1 MKKVKMLMSVSAFA
15 MMFAACS
22 NEFDVQNQP
31 SSNLANRPSAGKVII
46 TPQVVGD
53 ADTRAEWVSGGWEWT
68 ANDRFGAM
76 LMDDWDQTNEGNTTI
91 ADYTFTD
98 YIHTNYPF
106 STTDG
111 KTWSTPEDA
120 ALCEGNYFFVYPYDK
135 TYKMRGHVG
144 FGVNNHQTQEVGDPT
159 SVVRDNQKYL
169 GYAFIEATQNDVN
182 NVDVQFHPLFA
193 NPKFKLQNVSGM
205 PLRLIKL
212 VIRTHQYGK
221 ADEPMLMADSV
232 VLAPLSKDFAEAAA
246 EYPSMSLGASG
257 EQTEYLFSHATLVQ
271 NGFYAQEP
279 VQGSN
284 IETTE
289 EDGVYEYTV
298 DFDKDYIVPAGEFF
312 RVSAI
317 MPAGE
322 YGSFDVFAF
331 IEEQNSE
338 KTTGVVKFADTDKSH
353 WSGLDTQQG
362 AQITLLAPGK
372 LQVFSASFDAEAIKN
387 LGMKDFTVA
396 NSEDLAW
403 IIDLKAKHGGN
414 DLVTIK
420 TLGDEVE
427 MTKEVYDLISACNRK
442 NIKWQIDGVIVIPA
456 DAAADAIDQLTTG
469 TTANTVIINNGKQV
483 LSKDLYNCDVIN
495 NGTIEEAEG
504 EKIYIDGSVGV
515 QAGKV
520 TVTAVENT
528 LVVLEGAE
536 ADVDYVGGLVRNFG
550 KLTAKNIEG
559 DLYNA
564 GDAVVEKVEGNVAN
578 KGELAIENIEGDLDN
593 QNHVIAMGGTLNNVT
608 NSGVIDIN
616 GETVIPTLTNSKGG
630 VINVNAKSQISGNN
644 FGAINVNKA
653 LTPVDKKNLYNKA
666 DLANNIIGVINVK
679 DADLSQLDGN
689 RTGYIINDGEI
700 YVIGASHVTVAKGYG
715 IIDVTEA
722 DVEGSYQAKISD
734 SYDAEE
740 NPQSFRYRGEAT
752 NALLKNLISSQNYG
766 KDSSKAPVILVFD
779 ENKVY
784 TQTAVNDTKVEKIL
798 VKAGATL
805 SLEGTW
811 YYWSDATSTDKLAQ
825 TYNALEVEKGALLQV
840 LNGKTLKYK
849 TSTGAIAYIDGT
861 MRVENSAKV
870 LGTVTVKG
878 TGKVENASGDFD
890 WTRGSSDLDWW
901 K

>member
-1 MKKVKMLMSVSAFA
+1 MSVSAFA

-53 ADTRAEWVSGGWEWT
+53 AETRADWVSGGWEWE

-76 LMDDWDQTNEGNTTI
+76 LMDDWNQTNEGNTTI

-246 EYPSMSLGASG
+246 EYPSMSLGAKG

-271 NGFYAQEP
+271 NGFYAQYP
-279 VQGSN
+279 VEGSN

-312 RVSAI
+312 RVSAV

-372 LQVFSASFDAEAIKN
+372 TQVFSASFDAEAIKN

-420 TLGDEVE
+420 TLGNEVE
-427 MTKEVYDLISACNRK
+427 MTKEVYDLISASNRK

-469 TTANTVIINNGKQV
+469 TTAATVIINNGKQV
-483 LSKDLYNCDVIN
+483 LSKNLYNTSVIN

-504 EKIYIDGSVGV
+504 EKIYIDGNVVV

-536 ADVDYVGGLVRNFG
+536 ADIDYVGESVENAG
-550 KLTAKNIEG
+550 KLTAKGIEGKLNNGGVAIVKEVKGDVTNGGDLTINNIEG
-559 DLYNA
+559 T
-564 GDAVVEKVEGNVAN
+564 
-578 KGELAIENIEGDLDN
+578 LDN
-593 QNHVIAMGGTLNNVT
+593 ISHLTAMAGKLNKVFNNGTIDIEEETVVVPALTNNA
-608 NSGVIDIN
+608 SGV
-616 GETVIPTLTNSKGG
+616 V
-630 VINVNAKSQISGNN
+630 NVNAKSQISGDNY
-644 FGAINVNKA
+644 GKINVNKT
-653 LTPVDKKNLYNKA
+653 LTPTNEGKLINKA
-666 DLANNIIGVINVK
+666 NDDLSLIGVINVK
-679 DADLSQLDGN
+679 DADLSQLNGN
-689 RTGYIINDGEI
+689 STSNIVNNGEI
-700 YVIGASHVTVAKGYG
+700 YVIGASHVTVAKGSG

-722 DVEGSYQAKISD
+722 DVKGSYQAKVKEE
-734 SYDAEE
+734 YNKQE
-740 NPQSFRYRGEAT
+740 NPQSFRYRGAVT
-752 NALLKNLISSQNYG
+752 TGVLKNLISSQNYG
-766 KDSSKAPVILVFD
+766 KAPVILVF
-779 ENKVY
+779 EGNESY
-784 TQTAVNDTKVEKIL
+784 TQLELAAAANVEKIL
-798 VKAGATL
+798 VKSGATL
-805 SLEGTW
+805 SLEGNWWWTDKT
-811 YYWSDATSTDKLAQ
+811 SDDKLAQ
-825 TYNALEVEKGALLQV
+825 TYNALEVEEGAVLQV
-840 LNGKTLKYK
+840 LNGKELRYGGLL
-849 TSTGAIAYIDGT
+849 SSNVDVYINGKMIVQNT
-861 MRVENSAKV
+861 AKV
-870 LGTVTVKG
+870 KGRVTVKG
-878 TGKVENASGDFD
+878 TGTVENASADVNFA
-890 WTRGSSDLDWW
+890 WTRGSDDLNWW

>member
-1 MKKVKMLMSVSAFA
+1 MKKAKMLMSASALA
-15 MMFAACS
+15 MVFAACS

-53 ADTRAEWVSGGWEWT
+53 ADTRAEWVSGGWKWT

-76 LMDDWDQTNEGNTTI
+76 LMDDWNQTNEGNTTI

-289 EDGVYEYTV
+289 EDGVFEYTV

-700 YVIGASHVTVAKGYG
+700 YVIGTSHVTVAKGYG

-722 DVEGSYQAKISD
+722 NVEGSYQAKISD
-734 SYDAEE
+734 KYDAEE

-752 NALLKNLISSQNYG
+752 NALLENLISSQNYG

-849 TSTGAIAYIDGT
+849 TSTGAVAYIYGT

>member
-1 MKKVKMLMSVSAFA
+1 MKKAKMLMSASALA
-15 MMFAACS
+15 MVFAACS

-232 VLAPLSKDFAEAAA
+232 VLAPLSKNFAEAAA
-246 EYPSMSLGASG
+246 EYPSMSLGAKG

-271 NGFYAQEP
+271 NGFYAQYP
-279 VQGSN
+279 VEGSN

-338 KTTGVVKFADTDKSH
+338 KTTGVVKFADTDKSR

-372 LQVFSASFDAEAIKN
+372 TQVFSASFDAEAIKN
-387 LGMKDFTVA
+387 LGMKDFTVV

-414 DLVTIK
+414 DLITVK

-427 MTKEVYDLISACNRK
+427 MTKEVYDLISASNRK

-469 TTANTVIINNGKQV
+469 
-483 LSKDLYNCDVIN
+483 
-495 NGTIEEAEG
+495 
-504 EKIYIDGSVGV
+504 
-515 QAGKV
+515 
-520 TVTAVENT
+520 
-528 LVVLEGAE
+528 
-536 ADVDYVGGLVRNFG
+536 
-550 KLTAKNIEG
+550 
-559 DLYNA
+559 
-564 GDAVVEKVEGNVAN
+564 
-578 KGELAIENIEGDLDN
+578 
-593 QNHVIAMGGTLNNVT
+593 
-608 NSGVIDIN
+608 
-616 GETVIPTLTNSKGG
+616 
-630 VINVNAKSQISGNN
+630 
-644 FGAINVNKA
+644 
-653 LTPVDKKNLYNKA
+653 
-666 DLANNIIGVINVK
+666 
-679 DADLSQLDGN
+679 QL
-689 RTGYIINDGEI
+689 
-700 YVIGASHVTVAKGYG
+700 
-715 IIDVTEA
+715 
-722 DVEGSYQAKISD
+722 
-734 SYDAEE
+734 
-740 NPQSFRYRGEAT
+740 
-752 NALLKNLISSQNYG
+752 LI
-766 KDSSKAPVILVFD
+766 L
-779 ENKVY
+779 
-784 TQTAVNDTKVEKIL
+784 
-798 VKAGATL
+798 
-805 SLEGTW
+805 
-811 YYWSDATSTDKLAQ
+811 
-825 TYNALEVEKGALLQV
+825 
-840 LNGKTLKYK
+840 
-849 TSTGAIAYIDGT
+849 
-861 MRVENSAKV
+861 
-870 LGTVTVKG
+870 
-878 TGKVENASGDFD
+878 
-890 WTRGSSDLDWW
+890 
-901 K
+901 

>member
-1 MKKVKMLMSVSAFA
+1 MKKAKMLMSASALA
-15 MMFAACS
+15 MVFAACS

-31 SSNLANRPSAGKVII
+31 NSNLANRPSAGKVII

-76 LMDDWDQTNEGNTTI
+76 LMDDWNQTNEGNTTI

-246 EYPSMSLGASG
+246 EYPSMSLGAKG

-289 EDGVYEYTV
+289 EDGVFEYTV

-312 RVSAI
+312 RVSAV

-338 KTTGVVKFADTDKSH
+338 KTTGVVKFADTEH
-353 WSGLDTQQG
+353 ARWSGLDTQQG

-372 LQVFSASFDAEAIKN
+372 TQVFSASFDAEAIKN

-420 TLGDEVE
+420 TLGNEVE
-427 MTKEVYDLISACNRK
+427 MTKEVYDLISASNRK

-469 TTANTVIINNGKQV
+469 TTAATVIINNGKQV
-483 LSKDLYNCDVIN
+483 LSKNLYNTSVIN

-504 EKIYIDGSVGV
+504 EEISIVGNV
-515 QAGKV
+515 DVEAGKV
-520 TVTAVENT
+520 TVTGIAGELYVA
-528 LVVLEGAE
+528 EGAE
-536 ADVDYVGGLVRNFG
+536 ADVDHIGGDVTNNGGL
-550 KLTAKNIEG
+550 
-559 DLYNA
+559 NA
-564 GDAVVEKVEGNVAN
+564 GTIYKNLVNAGNAVVETVKGNVLN
-578 KGELAIENIEGDLDN
+578 KGELAIENIEGDLN
-593 QNHVIAMGGTLNNVT
+593 NENHVIAMGGTLNNVT

-630 VINVNAKSQISGNN
+630 VINVNAKSQISGDN
-644 FGAINVNKA
+644 FGAINVN
-653 LTPVDKKNLYNKA
+653 N
-666 DLANNIIGVINVK
+666 
-679 DADLSQLDGN
+679 ADLSQLDGN

-849 TSTGAIAYIDGT
+849 TSTGAVAYIDGT